1 VVVNSSQLNIRTV
14 MDIGLGECVKQ
25 VNPDVRVDEG
35 VLEQKIVSMAT
46 S

>member
-1 VVVNSSQLNIRTV
+1 
-14 MDIGLGECVKQ
+14 MDIGHGECVKQ

-35 VLEQKIVSMAT
+35 VLEHKIVSMAA